1 MDFVIR
7 FVRFITRNN
16 VFLILVS
23 VLLILF
29 YFTFYGAIQVIGKK
43 LPISSLRQMEN
54 LQKADNSN
62 GYYFY
67 HKNYQFIHNITQ
79 YPFFGEWTD
88 FNFEHKNFIN
98 KNMGEVWFTINKKI
112 SDNYLLNLENQNTST
127 LMFSFVL
134 RDGKYVDSY
143 FKGNFSFS
151 LPENFYS
158 NILKNA
164 IEQEKPI
171 NLNYKNMTLNY
182 FSGDYLEDETENIY
196 NSTEINITI
205 SPKQKIFHSSEDHSQ
220 TSNSFSLI
228 GISIQNKKNKFSLK
242 FSGEMYKSGEYPNQV
257 LNYSIIITILS
268 LVQIYYS
275 MKLLV
280 NISENNQ
287 LGLNMD
293 LFTVSGQIVWDC
305 LICAIHFFLA
315 LVNESTGYEYGLPSF
330 TFFLHFSIFQLRIF
344 VLSWKSRNLELM
356 YQDISLY
363 RKKFCKLYSAFYG
376 VLFLFLISL
385 RYWVNNFYFTYTLFF
400 STTWLFQIYHSAST
414 RTKPPMSYGYIFV
427 FTISKMFFPLY
438 LKACPFNIYGL
449 RPAYG
454 KSICISVTL
463 LIEAIILS
471 LQKLIGPKFVIP
483 KFLREE
489 SYNYYIGIEDVP
501 NRQMECVVCLEKME
515 AKIQTEIENAQKV
528 DNTEN
533 SFYDKFINLVDKLK
547 DHPNKTSFM
556 RTPCQHI
563 FHSHCLEKWLEL
575 KNECPYCRNKIP
587 PLED

>member
-1 MDFVIR
+1 MDFFIR
-7 FVRFITRNN
+7 FVRFIIRNN

-23 VLLILF
+23 VFFVLF
-29 YFTFYGAIQVIGKK
+29 YFTFYGTIQVIGKK

-54 LQKADNSN
+54 VKKIDNSIH
-62 GYYFY
+62 YFY
-67 HKNYQFIHNITQ
+67 HKNYQFINNITQ
-79 YPFFGEWTD
+79 YPFFGKWSN

-98 KNMGEVWFTINKKI
+98 KNTGEAWFTIYKII
-112 SDNYLLNLENQNTST
+112 SDNYLLNVENQNTST
-127 LMFSFVL
+127 LMLSFIL
-134 RDGKYVDSY
+134 RDGQYVDTY

-151 LPENFYS
+151 LPENFYGS
-158 NILKNA
+158 LLKNA

-171 NLNYKNMTLNY
+171 NLIYKNMTFNY

-196 NSTEINITI
+196 NSTDINITI
-205 SPKQKIFHSSEDHSQ
+205 YPKQKTFLSKESHFQ

-228 GISIQNKKNKFSLK
+228 SISIENKKNKFSIQI
-242 FSGEMYKSGEYPNQV
+242 SGEMYKSGEYPSQV
-257 LNYSIIITILS
+257 LNYSIIITVLS

-280 NISENNQ
+280 EMNENNQ
-287 LGLNMD
+287 YGLNMD

-305 LICAIHFFLA
+305 LICATHFFLA
-315 LVNESTGYEYGLPSF
+315 LVNDSTSYEYGLPSI

-356 YQDISLY
+356 YQDMSLY
-363 RKKFCKLYSAFYG
+363 RKKFCKIYTAFYCI
-376 VLFLFLISL
+376 LFIFLISL
-385 RYWVNNFYFTYTLFF
+385 RYWADNFFFTYILFF
-400 STTWLFQIYHSAST
+400 STTWMFQIYHSAST
-414 RTKPPMSYGYIFV
+414 GTKPPMSFGYIFV

-438 LKACPFNIYGL
+438 LKACPSNIYGL

-454 KSICISVTL
+454 KSIFISVTL

-483 KFLREE
+483 KFLREQ
-489 SYNYYIGIEDVP
+489 SYNYYIKIEDIP
-501 NRQMECVVCLEKME
+501 NKQMECVFCLEKLE
-515 AKIQTEIENAQKV
+515 TIIENNKKID
-528 DNTEN
+528 DNEN
-533 SFYDKFINLVDKLK
+533 SYYEKLINLANKLK
-547 DHPNKTSFM
+547 EHSHKTSFM

-563 FHSHCLEKWLEL
+563 FHSQCLEKWLEL
-575 KNECPYCRNKIP
+575 KNECPYCRKKIP